1 MFLSANSPKKCSL
14 GVFEFMCISVIWF
27 LFQSGVDYLIFFL
40 SLFFLGDC
48 VDNTERKRPRKR
60 TNSEPLIF
68 LLLLSSC
75 FLNQGFSSQHA
86 PSFYRRTHIISV
98 SLIGRQRSSSPSEE
112 ETTCKRPRWQDES
125 GDFLRLLLTM
135 LTSERNFV
143 CPQPSQQICPDAP
156 VHLKLY

>member
-1 MFLSANSPKKCSL
+1 MRLCAEVFSTPDWCS
-14 GVFEFMCISVIWF
+14 
-27 LFQSGVDYLIFFL
+27 YFFFSL
-40 SLFFLGDC
+40 SLFLGDC

-68 LLLLSSC
+68 LLLSCC

-86 PSFYRRTHIISV
+86 PSFYRRTHITSV

-112 ETTCKRPRWQDES
+112 ETACKRPRWQDES

-135 LTSERNFV
+135 MTSERNFV

>member
-1 MFLSANSPKKCSL
+1 MFLSLCAL
-14 GVFEFMCISVIWF
+14 V
-27 LFQSGVDYLIFFL
+27 LFGFYSRVVLTILFFL

-86 PSFYRRTHIISV
+86 PSFYRRTRIISV

-135 LTSERNFV
+135 RTSEQNFV

>member
-1 MFLSANSPKKCSL
+1 MFLSLCAL
-14 GVFEFMCISVIWF
+14 V
-27 LFQSGVDYLIFFL
+27 LFGFYSRVVLTILFFL